1 MGHKYKDVMGLA
13 QACMDRFDKSQICII
28 SVDKDSGKL
37 SVISTGKNKK
47 DKENAKKSEGFIKNV
62 LGIK

>member
-1 MGHKYKDVMGLA
+1 MAHKFKDVAGMA
-13 QACMDRFDKSQICII
+13 QSIMDRFDKSQVCII
-28 SVDKDSGKL
+28 TVDNDTGKL

-47 DKENAKKSEGFIKNV
+47 DKESAVQSATFIKRT